1 MKQLRTQSLKI
12 EIATVLENKLIASNI
27 WEMKM
32 TAPGIAEQYKGA
44 GQFIQI
50 LVQSSWDSP
59 LRRPMSIAAV
69 DGDQI
74 AIIYKVFGGMTR
86 ILTELKPGA
95 ALDIM
100 GPLGNT
106 FTWGNDEFTSV
117 LVGGGVGLAPILNM
131 YGEGIVSG
139 QESVLVIGART
150 SEEHFIDHDPKNNI
164 FLATNDGTIG
174 IAGTVIPAIEKSLEK
189 IKKSAIFAC
198 GPEPMLKAVQD
209 FAAAH
214 QIPTQISVESYMG
227 CGVGICQGC
236 VLEKSNG
243 TISEHT
249 YHEKY
254 SLVCIDGPVYQSK
267 DVIIG

>member
-1 MKQLRTQSLKI
+1 LRI

-27 WEMKM
+27 WKMKM

-69 DGDQI
+69 NGDEI
-74 AIIYKVFGGMTR
+74 AIIYKVFGVMTQ
-86 ILTELKPGA
+86 ILTELKPDS
-95 ALDIM
+95 ALDVL

-106 FTWGNDEFTSV
+106 FTWGNDGFTSV

-131 YGEGIVSG
+131 YGEGVVSG

-150 SEEHFIDHDPKNNI
+150 SEEHFIDHDPQNNV
-164 FLATNDGTIG
+164 FLATDDGTIG
-174 IAGTVIPAIEKSLEK
+174 IAGTVIPAIEKSLENISK
-189 IKKSAIFAC
+189 AAIFAC

-209 FAAAH
+209 FSSAN

-236 VLEKSNG
+236 VLERSNG
-243 TISEHT
+243 IISEHS

-254 SLVCIDGPVYQSK
+254 SLVCTDGPVYKSK
-267 DVIIG
+267 DVIIA

>member
-1 MKQLRTQSLKI
+1 MRI
-12 EIATVLENKLIASNI
+12 EIATILENKLIASNI

-32 TAPGIAEQYKGA
+32 TAPEIVEQYKGA

-50 LVQSSWDSP
+50 LVQSSWDRP
-59 LRRPMSIAAV
+59 LRRPMSIAAI

-74 AIIYKVFGGMTR
+74 SIIYKVFGVMTQ
-86 ILTELKPGA
+86 ILTKLKPGA
-95 ALDIM
+95 ALDIL

-150 SEEHFIDHDPKNNI
+150 SKEHFIDHDPQNNV
-164 FLATNDGTIG
+164 FLATDDGTIG
-174 IAGTVIPAIEKSLEK
+174 IAGTIIPAIKKSLENISK
-189 IKKSAIFAC
+189 PAIFAC

-209 FAAAH
+209 FAATH
-214 QIPTQISVESYMG
+214 QIPAQISVESYMG

-236 VLEKSNG
+236 VLEKNNG
-243 TISEHT
+243 TISEHS

-254 SLVCIDGPVYQSK
+254 SLVCIDGPVYQSEE
-267 DVIIG
+267 VIIG

>member
-12 EIATVLENKLIASNI
+12 EIATVQENKLIASNI

-86 ILTELKPGA
+86 ILTELKPGSS
-95 ALDIM
+95 LDIL

-139 QESVLVIGART
+139 QDSVLV
-150 SEEHFIDHDPKNNI
+150 
-164 FLATNDGTIG
+164 L
-174 IAGTVIPAIEKSLEK
+174 SL
-189 IKKSAIFAC
+189 IHI
-198 GPEPMLKAVQD
+198 
-209 FAAAH
+209 
-214 QIPTQISVESYMG
+214 
-227 CGVGICQGC
+227 
-236 VLEKSNG
+236 
-243 TISEHT
+243 
-249 YHEKY
+249 
-254 SLVCIDGPVYQSK
+254 
-267 DVIIG
+267 

>member
-1 MKQLRTQSLKI
+1 LKI

-27 WEMKM
+27 WRMKM

-74 AIIYKVFGGMTR
+74 AIIYKLFGRMTE
-86 ILTELKPGA
+86 ILTELKVGA
-95 ALDIM
+95 ALDVL

-106 FTWGNDEFTSV
+106 FRWGDDEFTPV

-131 YGEGIVSG
+131 HGEGTVSG

-150 SEEHFIDHDPKNNI
+150 SAEHFINHDPQNNV
-164 FLATNDGTIG
+164 FLATDDGTVG
-174 IAGTVIPAIEKSLEK
+174 IKGTVIPAIQKILENIGK
-189 IKKSAIFAC
+189 PEIFAC
-198 GPEPMLKAVQD
+198 GPEQMLKAVQE
-209 FAAAH
+209 FATAH
-214 QIPTQISVESYMG
+214 QIPAQISVESYMG

-236 VLEKSNG
+236 VVERNNG
-243 TISEHT
+243 NISEQS

>member
-1 MKQLRTQSLKI
+1 MKQSRIQLLRI
-12 EIATVLENKLIASNI
+12 EIATVLENKLVASNI
-27 WEMKM
+27 WKMKM
-32 TAPGIAEQYKGA
+32 SLPRIAEQYKGA

-74 AIIYKVFGGMTR
+74 AIIYKVFGVMTQL
-86 ILTELKPGA
+86 LTELKPGA
-95 ALDIM
+95 ALDVL

-106 FTWGNDEFTSV
+106 FTRGNDECTSV
-117 LVGGGVGLAPILNM
+117 LVGGGVGLAPIFNL
-131 YGEGIVSG
+131 YEEGMRSG
-139 QESVLVIGART
+139 HESVLVIGART
-150 SEEHFIDHDPKNNI
+150 SEEHFIDHDPKNNV
-164 FLATNDGTIG
+164 FLATDDGTIG
-174 IAGTVIPAIEKSLEK
+174 IPGTVIPAIEKSLENVNK
-189 IKKSAIFAC
+189 PAIFAC

-209 FAAAH
+209 FAATH

-236 VLEKSNG
+236 VVEKCNG
-243 TISEHT
+243 TISEHS

>member
-1 MKQLRTQSLKI
+1 MRTQSLRI
-12 EIATVLENKLIASNI
+12 EIATILENKLIASNI

-32 TAPGIAEQYKGA
+32 TAPEIVEQYKGA

-50 LVQSSWDSP
+50 LVQSSWDRP
-59 LRRPMSIAAV
+59 LRRPMSIAAI

-74 AIIYKVFGGMTR
+74 AIIYKVFGVMTQ
-86 ILTELKPGA
+86 ILTKLKPGA
-95 ALDIM
+95 ALDIL

-150 SEEHFIDHDPKNNI
+150 SKEHFINHDPQNNV
-164 FLATNDGTIG
+164 FLATDDGTIG
-174 IAGTVIPAIEKSLEK
+174 IAGTIIPAIKKSLENISK
-189 IKKSAIFAC
+189 PAIFAC

-209 FAAAH
+209 FAATH
-214 QIPTQISVESYMG
+214 QIPAQISVESYMG

-236 VLEKSNG
+236 ALERSNG
-243 TISEHT
+243 NISEHS

-254 SLVCIDGPVYQSK
+254 SLVCIDGPVYESK
-267 DVIIG
+267 DVNLA

>member
-1 MKQLRTQSLKI
+1 MRTQSLRI

-27 WEMKM
+27 WKMKM
-32 TAPGIAEQYKGA
+32 DAPGIAEQYKGA

-50 LVQSSWDSP
+50 LVQSSWERP
-59 LRRPMSIAAV
+59 LRRPMSIAAI

-74 AIIYKVFGGMTR
+74 AIIYKVFGVMTQ

-95 ALDIM
+95 ALDVL

-106 FTWGNDEFTSV
+106 FTWCNDEFTSV

-131 YGEGIVSG
+131 YGEGTASG

-150 SEEHFIDHDPKNNI
+150 GKEHFIDHDPENNV
-164 FLATNDGTIG
+164 FLATDDGTIG
-174 IAGTVIPAIEKSLEK
+174 IAGTVIPAIEKSLNNISK
-189 IKKSAIFAC
+189 PAIFAC

-236 VLEKSNG
+236 VLERSNG
-243 TISEHT
+243 NISGHS

-254 SLVCIDGPVYQSK
+254 SLVCIDGPVYESK
-267 DVIIG
+267 DVIIA